1 MGSLLSQRQC
11 SDSPF
16 VGLGREL
23 ESALILKAAGHRCR
37 RGSDST
43 EIHQIQIGI
52 EIFSSWRDTAHFRR
66 HEIPESGIG
75 NPGLPFLVSFVLRN
89 SKTNLKRF
97 RIPDS
102 RSPIPDSGILCLRKL
117 AVLWLGFRTWSEK
130 SGVNLESGTCDSRRH
145 PS

>member
-97 RIPDS
+97 RIADS
-102 RSPIPDSGILCLRKL
+102 RSPICGNGLYLEREEEERIRIHRIL
-117 AVLWLGFRTWSEK
+117 
-130 SGVNLESGTCDSRRH
+130 
-145 PS
+145 